1 MKILHIT
8 ESFGG
13 GVTSA
18 INTYVNNSSQFEHYL
33 FATVRKGDETGEED
47 KGGFILMKLV
57 SRNARSISLLY
68 KFIKEVNPDVIH
80 LHSTY
85 AGAIVRLLPFIPKR
99 KIVYTPHGFS
109 FLRNTNQNIKR
120 TYFLIENILAKRTA
134 VIAGCGLDEK
144 LLAQHFVHPF
154 KTHEIIN
161 VCDDID
167 LDSKPSSNSSR
178 PRIVMVGRIANQKG
192 YDFFASVAKQVTSF
206 ADMVWIGGGEAS
218 YVKNLEE
225 SGVVVTGWIERK
237 SALEHLSNADFYF
250 HTAAW
255 DGFPISVLEA
265 AKMNKPMI
273 LREIGSFSSEGLHTV
288 NSIDK
293 AIKEIKLLA
302 CSDALA
308 YQRAKNNYVKINEHH
323 SQENLQRA
331 LNKLYSSFRPSE
343 YELNF

>member
-1 MKILHIT
+1 LKVLHIT

-47 KGGFILMKLV
+47 KGNFLLMKLV
-57 SRNARSISLLY
+57 NRNPRSIFSLY
-68 KFIKEVNPDVIH
+68 KFIKEVSPDVIH

-85 AGAIVRLLPFIPKR
+85 AGAIVRLLPFISKR
-99 KIVYTPHGFS
+99 KIIYTPHGFS
-109 FLRNTNQNIKR
+109 FLRNTSQNIKR
-120 TYFLIENILAKRTA
+120 TYFLIEKILAKRTA

-167 LDSKPSSNSSR
+167 LDSKPSGSSR
-178 PRIVMVGRIANQKG
+178 PSIVMVGRIADQKG

-218 YVKNLEE
+218 Y
-225 SGVVVTGWIERK
+225 
-237 SALEHLSNADFYF
+237 
-250 HTAAW
+250 
-255 DGFPISVLEA
+255 
-265 AKMNKPMI
+265 
-273 LREIGSFSSEGLHTV
+273 GLCCV
-288 NSIDK
+288 
-293 AIKEIKLLA
+293 IKLEIEPTHFA
-302 CSDALA
+302 CFLV
-308 YQRAKNNYVKINEHH
+308 NTT
-323 SQENLQRA
+323 
-331 LNKLYSSFRPSE
+331 SFRHT
-343 YELNF
+343 